1 MATREELLAEAYRRG
16 LMPPQ
21 QRAAY
26 EEAQRRGL
34 VKGPAGDKPEPS
46 FSQAVFGKMGRDL
59 VGMMNPALTP
69 IVGATIDRV
78 LGPNTVRD
86 FTTRAVQAPTL
97 GAADEVV
104 SAVPAVA
111 AARRGQPV
119 KQAFSQSQ
127 RQQSQERQRIQRERP
142 TLATAADVSGGALSM
157 AIPVPFAGN
166 AVAAAPSLL
175 QTALRTGGIG
185 ALQGG
190 VTGFLGADE
199 GERMG
204 GAGMGAVTGGAIGAA
219 FPYAVAAGGNVLERA
234 KPVVQGLM
242 QRAAPMVEDVGR
254 AIPAVD
260 DLTGNLAAGMR
271 RMAPEAGSALPT
283 PEQIALRHINR
294 NLQSSGLT
302 LDDLRAA
309 PEGITAAEAMG
320 RTGQRQLG
328 SIARMEGETGDDLQ
342 GLISA
347 RVQGRPAA
355 LSDAFGR
362 ATGVDPDAA
371 AGNIDAV
378 VEAGRRRAAPLY
390 EQAYADTIDVTP
402 TLQGLTQ
409 RPAVQKAMRNARQM
423 MQNDGLDPD
432 ALGLTVSPQ
441 SGDIP
446 IMEVSRRPSMQL
458 WDYVKRGLDDEI
470 DALRDPVT
478 KAFKRPQEARQLT
491 DMASTLRGELTSQS
505 PAYKQALETSGDY
518 LKASS
523 AFKNAPR
530 LVFNDKLSPRA
541 FAQQVAKMTE
551 GEREALRAGIANH
564 ALNLVDSGKMKPRA
578 FSTPGVRQKL
588 GVILGEDGANGLIQT
603 AELEAQKAAFE
614 TRYGPGAN
622 SITAEMNFGGEE
634 VAQSVGGGL
643 PNVGRMVMG
652 TITNPVGALRSG
664 GEFLINKGVDLATLP
679 GQTAA
684 RNAIGQRYMMS
695 PQDLASYLEA
705 NPVNVP
711 PPMFPGPR
719 APNPFSSLATPPRP
733 SSQLR
738 R

>member
-1 MATREELLAEAYRRG
+1 MPRDITVTFSDGSSHVYRNAPDNLTPAQAEARARKDYPNLQVARMDGGRG
-16 LMPPQ
+16 GANTIDTITGALATFNRNALPFMDEAADGLQAVSNLVQGRAGSLPEAWQ
-21 QRAAY
+21 QARKASSGAVQRFETAAPRAA
-26 EEAQRRGL
+26 ALTRGVGL
-34 VKGPAGDKPEPS
+34 ATQAALPAGV
-46 FSQAVFGKMGRDL
+46 AGR
-59 VGMMNPALTP
+59 
-69 IVGATIDRV
+69 
-78 LGPNTVRD
+78 
-86 FTTRAVQAPTL
+86 
-97 GAADEVV
+97 
-104 SAVPAVA
+104 
-111 AARRGQPV
+111 
-119 KQAFSQSQ
+119 
-127 RQQSQERQRIQRERP
+127 
-142 TLATAADVSGGALSM
+142 
-157 AIPVPFAGN
+157 
-166 AVAAAPSLL
+166 AVAAAPTLGNAMLRSGVAGA
-175 QTALRTGGIG
+175 TA
-185 ALQGG
+185 GG
-190 VTGFLGADE
+190 VGGYAAGEGRNRGQMAVTGAA
-199 GERMG
+199 MG
-204 GAGMGAVTGGAIGAA
+204 GALGAA
-219 FPYAVAAGGNVLERA
+219 VPAAVPAANAAFEFA
-234 KPVVQGLM
+234 SPFVQNLL
-242 QRAAPMVEDVGR
+242 QRAAPMVEGVGR

-260 DLTGNLAAGMR
+260 DLAGSVASGMR
-271 RMAPEAGSALPT
+271 RMAPDAVSALPA

-294 NLQSSGLT
+294 NLRSSGLT
-302 LDDLRAA
+302 VDDLRAA
-309 PEGITAAEAMG
+309 PQGITAAEAMG

-328 SIARMEGETGDDLQ
+328 SIARMEGETADELE

-347 RVQGRPAA
+347 RVQGRPGA

-441 SGDIP
+441 SGEIP
-446 IMEVSRRPSMQL
+446 IMEVSKRPSMQL

-505 PAYKQALETSGDY
+505 PAYRQALETSGDY

-564 ALNLVDSGKMKPRA
+564 ALNLVDSGRMKPRA

-588 GVILGEDGANGLIQT
+588 GVILGEDGANGLIDT
-603 AELEAQKAAFE
+603 AELEARKAAFE
-614 TRYGPGAN
+614 NRYGPGAG
-622 SITAEMNFGGEE
+622 SVTSDMLAGGEE
-634 VAQSVGGGL
+634 VAQSVGGGPL
-643 PNVGRMVMG
+643 NVGRMFMDPLG
-652 TITNPVGALRSG
+652 SLRAG
-664 GEFLINKGVDLATLP
+664 GEALINKGVDLATLP

-684 RNAIGQRYMMS
+684 RNAIGKLYLDNPGQ
-695 PQDLASYLEA
+695 LAAYLDA

-711 PPMFPGPR
+711 PPVFPGMR
-719 APNPFSSLATPPRP
+719 APNPLAFTPRAAGPSPRP
-733 SSQLR
+733 RSSR
-738 R
+738 

>member
-1 MATREELLAEAYRRG
+1 
-16 LMPPQ
+16 MPTYSIKAPDGRTYTIQ
-21 QRAAY
+21 
-26 EEAQRRGL
+26 
-34 VKGPAGDKPEPS
+34 GPAGATDAQIRAEVLRQFPDAGGKPQQS

-69 IVGATIDRV
+69 IVGPTIDRL

-86 FTTRAVQAPTL
+86 FTQRAVQPITL
-97 GAADEVV
+97 NAADEAV

-142 TLATAADVSGGALSM
+142 NLALAADLTGGAASL
-157 AIPVPFAGN
+157 AIPVPFAGS
-166 AVAAAPSLL
+166 AIGAAPTLS
-175 QTALRTGGIG
+175 QAALRTGGVG

-204 GAGMGAVTGGAIGAA
+204 GAGMGALTGGFVGAA
-219 FPYAVAAGGNVLERA
+219 LPYAAATAGSAVERA
-234 KPVVQGLM
+234 APVIQSLM

-254 AIPAVD
+254 AVPAVD
-260 DLTGNLAAGMR
+260 DLAGNVAAGMR
-271 RMAPEAGSALPT
+271 RMAPPPPPNLPS

-309 PEGITAAEAMG
+309 PQGITAAEAMG

-328 SIARMEGETGDDLQ
+328 SIARMEGETADELE

-347 RVQGRPAA
+347 RVQGRPGA

-378 VEAGRRRAAPLY
+378 IEAGRRQAAPLY
-390 EQAYADTIDVTP
+390 ERAYADTIDVTP

-446 IMEVSRRPSMQL
+446 IMEVSKRPSMQL

-491 DMASTLRGELTSQS
+491 DMAATLRGELTGQS

-588 GVILGEDGANGLIQT
+588 GVILGDDGAKGLIET
-603 AELEAQKAAFE
+603 AELEARKAAFE
-614 TRYGPGAN
+614 NRYGPGAG
-622 SITAEMNFGGEE
+622 SVTSDMLAGGEE
-634 VAQSVGGGL
+634 VAQSVGGGPL
-643 PNVGRMVMG
+643 NVGRMVMDPIG
-652 TITNPVGALRSG
+652 SLRAG
-664 GEFLINKGVDLATLP
+664 GEALINKGVDLATLP

-684 RNAIGQRYMMS
+684 RNAIGQRYLMS
-695 PQDLASYLEA
+695 PRELADYLAA

-719 APNPFSSLATPPRP
+719 APNPFSFLATPPKA

>member
-1 MATREELLAEAYRRG
+1 LPTYSIKAPDGRTYTI
-16 LMPPQ
+16 Q
-21 QRAAY
+21 
-26 EEAQRRGL
+26 
-34 VKGPAGDKPEPS
+34 GPAGATDAQIRAEVLRQFPDAGGKSANSIDAITGALATFNRNALPFMDEAADGL
-46 FSQAVFGKMGRDL
+46 QAVSNLVQGRAGSL
-59 VGMMNPALTP
+59 PEAWQQARKASSGAAQRFEAAAPRAAALTRG
-69 IVGATIDRV
+69 VGLATQAALPAGVAGRSV
-78 LGPNTVRD
+78 
-86 FTTRAVQAPTL
+86 AAAPTL
-97 GAADEVV
+97 GTAMLRSGVAGATTGGVGGYAAGEGPNRGRMAVQGAAAGGALGAAAPA
-104 SAVPAVA
+104 AVPAA
-111 AARRGQPV
+111 
-119 KQAFSQSQ
+119 
-127 RQQSQERQRIQRERP
+127 
-142 TLATAADVSGGALSM
+142 
-157 AIPVPFAGN
+157 N
-166 AVAAAPSLL
+166 
-175 QTALRTGGIG
+175 
-185 ALQGG
+185 
-190 VTGFLGADE
+190 
-199 GERMG
+199 
-204 GAGMGAVTGGAIGAA
+204 AA
-219 FPYAVAAGGNVLERA
+219 FEFASPFVKNL
-234 KPVVQGLM
+234 L

-260 DLTGNLAAGMR
+260 DLAGNVASGMR
-271 RMAPEAGSALPT
+271 RMAPDAVSALPT

-302 LDDLRAA
+302 ADDLRAA
-309 PEGITAAEAMG
+309 PQGITAAEAMG

-328 SIARMEGETGDDLQ
+328 SIARMEGETADELE

-347 RVQGRPAA
+347 RVQGRPGA

-491 DMASTLRGELTSQS
+491 DMAATLRGELTGQS
-505 PAYKQALETSGDY
+505 PAYRQALETSGDY
-518 LKASS
+518 LKADA

-564 ALNLVDSGKMKPRA
+564 ALNLVDSGRMKPRA

-588 GVILGEDGANGLIQT
+588 GVILGDDGANGLIET
-603 AELEAQKAAFE
+603 AELEARKAAFE
-614 TRYGPGAN
+614 NRYGPGAG
-622 SITAEMNFGGEE
+622 SVTSDMLAGGEE
-634 VAQSVGGGL
+634 VAQSVGGGPL
-643 PNVGRMVMG
+643 NVGRMFMDPLG
-652 TITNPVGALRSG
+652 SLRAG
-664 GEFLINKGVDLATLP
+664 GEALINKGVDLATLP

-684 RNAIGQRYMMS
+684 RNAIGQRYLMS
-695 PQDLASYLEA
+695 PRELAAYLDA

-711 PPMFPGPR
+711 PPVFPGMS
-719 APNPFSSLATPPRP
+719 APNPFAFTPRAAGPSPRP
-733 SSQLR
+733 RSSR
-738 R
+738 

>member
-1 MATREELLAEAYRRG
+1 
-16 LMPPQ
+16 MPTYSIKAPDGRTYTIQ
-21 QRAAY
+21 
-26 EEAQRRGL
+26 
-34 VKGPAGDKPEPS
+34 GPAGATDAQVRAEVLRQFPDAGGKPANTIDTITGALATFNRNALPFMDEAADGL
-46 FSQAVFGKMGRDL
+46 QAVSNLVQGRAGSL
-59 VGMMNPALTP
+59 PQAWQQARQASSGAVQRFETAAPRAAALTRG
-69 IVGATIDRV
+69 VGLAT
-78 LGPNTVRD
+78 
-86 FTTRAVQAPTL
+86 QA
-97 GAADEVV
+97 
-104 SAVPAVA
+104 AVPAGVA
-111 AARRGQPV
+111 GR
-119 KQAFSQSQ
+119 
-127 RQQSQERQRIQRERP
+127 
-142 TLATAADVSGGALSM
+142 
-157 AIPVPFAGN
+157 
-166 AVAAAPSLL
+166 AVAAAPTLGSAMLRSGVAGA
-175 QTALRTGGIG
+175 TA
-185 ALQGG
+185 GG
-190 VTGFLGADE
+190 VGGYAAGEGRNRGQMAVTGAA
-199 GERMG
+199 MG
-204 GAGMGAVTGGAIGAA
+204 GALGAA
-219 FPYAVAAGGNVLERA
+219 VPAMVPAANAAFERA
-234 KPVVQGLM
+234 MPMVQGFM

-271 RMAPEAGSALPT
+271 RAAPEAGSALPT

-491 DMASTLRGELTSQS
+491 DMAATLRGQLTDQS
-505 PAYKQALETSGDY
+505 SAYKQALETSGDY
-518 LKASS
+518 LKADA

-588 GVILGEDGANGLIQT
+588 GVILGEDGANGLIET
-603 AELEAQKAAFE
+603 AELEARKAAFE
-614 TRYGPGAN
+614 TRYGPGAG

-652 TITNPVGALRSG
+652 TLTNPIGALRSG

-684 RNAIGQRYMMS
+684 RNAIGQRYLTS
-695 PQDLASYLEA
+695 PQELAAYLEA

-711 PPMFPGPR
+711 PPVFPGMS
-719 APNPFSSLATPPRP
+719 APNPFAFTPRAPGSSARPR
-733 SSQLR
+733 SSR
-738 R
+738 

>member
-26 EEAQRRGL
+26 EEAQRRGI
-34 VKGPAGDKPEPS
+34 VKGPAASSKPAKAIDTITGALATFNRNALPFMDEAADGL
-46 FSQAVFGKMGRDL
+46 QAVSNLVQGRAGSL
-59 VGMMNPALTP
+59 PQAWQQARKASSGAAQRFEAAAPRAAALTRG
-69 IVGATIDRV
+69 VG
-78 LGPNTVRD
+78 
-86 FTTRAVQAPTL
+86 
-97 GAADEVV
+97 
-104 SAVPAVA
+104 
-111 AARRGQPV
+111 
-119 KQAFSQSQ
+119 
-127 RQQSQERQRIQRERP
+127 
-142 TLATAADVSGGALSM
+142 LATQAAL
-157 AIPVPFAGN
+157 PAGVAGR
-166 AVAAAPSLL
+166 AVAAAPTLG
-175 QTALRTGGIG
+175 TAMLRSGVAGATAGGVG
-185 ALQGG
+185 GYAAGEGPNRGRMTLQG
-190 VTGFLGADE
+190 A
-199 GERMG
+199 
-204 GAGMGAVTGGAIGAA
+204 
-219 FPYAVAAGGNVLERA
+219 AAGGALGAAVPAAVPAANAAFEFA
-234 KPVVQGLM
+234 SPFVQNLL

-260 DLTGNLAAGMR
+260 DLAGSVAAGMR
-271 RMAPEAGSALPT
+271 RMAPDAVSALPT

-302 LDDLRAA
+302 VDDLRAA
-309 PEGITAAEAMG
+309 PQGITAAEAMG

-328 SIARMEGETGDDLQ
+328 SIARMEGETADELE

-347 RVQGRPAA
+347 RVQGRPGA

-441 SGDIP
+441 SGEIP
-446 IMEVSRRPSMQL
+446 IMEVSKRPSMQL

-470 DALRDPVT
+470 DDLRDPVT

-505 PAYKQALETSGDY
+505 PAYRQALETSGDY
-518 LKASS
+518 LKADA

-564 ALNLVDSGKMKPRA
+564 ALNLVDSGRMKPRA

-588 GVILGEDGANGLIQT
+588 GVILGDDGARGLIET
-603 AELEAQKAAFE
+603 AELEARKAAFE
-614 TRYGPGAN
+614 NRYGPGAG
-622 SITAEMNFGGEE
+622 SVTSDMLAGGEE
-634 VAQSVGGGL
+634 VAQSVGGGPL
-643 PNVGRMVMG
+643 NVGRMFMDPLG
-652 TITNPVGALRSG
+652 SLRAG
-664 GEFLINKGVDLATLP
+664 GEALINKGVDLATLP

-684 RNAIGQRYMMS
+684 RDAIGKLYLNDPRQ
-695 PQDLASYLEA
+695 LAAYLDA

-711 PPMFPGPR
+711 PPVFPGMS
-719 APNPFSSLATPPRP
+719 APNPLAFTPRAAGPSPRP
-733 SSQLR
+733 RSSR
-738 R
+738 

>member
-26 EEAQRRGL
+26 EEAQRRGI
-34 VKGPAGDKPEPS
+34 VKGPAGDKPANTIDTITGALATFNRNALPFMDEAADGL
-46 FSQAVFGKMGRDL
+46 QAVSNLVQGRAGSL
-59 VGMMNPALTP
+59 PQAWQQARQASSGAVQRFETAAPRAAALTRG
-69 IVGATIDRV
+69 VGLAT
-78 LGPNTVRD
+78 
-86 FTTRAVQAPTL
+86 QA
-97 GAADEVV
+97 
-104 SAVPAVA
+104 AVPAGVA
-111 AARRGQPV
+111 GR
-119 KQAFSQSQ
+119 
-127 RQQSQERQRIQRERP
+127 
-142 TLATAADVSGGALSM
+142 
-157 AIPVPFAGN
+157 
-166 AVAAAPSLL
+166 AVAAAPTLGSAMLRSGVAGA
-175 QTALRTGGIG
+175 TA
-185 ALQGG
+185 GG
-190 VTGFLGADE
+190 VGGYAAGEGRNRGQMAVTGAA
-199 GERMG
+199 MG
-204 GAGMGAVTGGAIGAA
+204 GALGAA
-219 FPYAVAAGGNVLERA
+219 VPAMVPAANAAFERA
-234 KPVVQGLM
+234 MPMVQGFM

-294 NLQSSGLT
+294 NLRSSGLT

-518 LKASS
+518 LKADA

-564 ALNLVDSGKMKPRA
+564 ALNLVNSGQMKPRA

-614 TRYGPGAN
+614 TRYGPGAG
-622 SITAEMNFGGEE
+622 SVTSDILAGGEE
-634 VAQSVGGGL
+634 VAQSVGGGPL
-643 PNVGRMVMG
+643 NVGRMVMG
-652 TITNPVGALRSG
+652 TITNPIGALRSG

-695 PQDLASYLEA
+695 PQDLADYLAA

-711 PPMFPGPR
+711 PPVFPGMS
-719 APNPFSSLATPPRP
+719 APNPFAFTPRAPGSSARPR
-733 SSQLR
+733 SSR
-738 R
+738 

>member
-26 EEAQRRGL
+26 EEAQRRGI
-34 VKGPAGDKPEPS
+34 VKGPAGGKPANTIDTITGALATFNRNALPFMDEAADGL
-46 FSQAVFGKMGRDL
+46 QAVSNLVQGRAGSL
-59 VGMMNPALTP
+59 PQAWQQARQASSGAVQRFETAAPRAAALTRG
-69 IVGATIDRV
+69 VGLAT
-78 LGPNTVRD
+78 
-86 FTTRAVQAPTL
+86 QA
-97 GAADEVV
+97 
-104 SAVPAVA
+104 AVPAGVA
-111 AARRGQPV
+111 GR
-119 KQAFSQSQ
+119 
-127 RQQSQERQRIQRERP
+127 
-142 TLATAADVSGGALSM
+142 
-157 AIPVPFAGN
+157 
-166 AVAAAPSLL
+166 AVAAAPTLGSAMLRSGVAGA
-175 QTALRTGGIG
+175 TA
-185 ALQGG
+185 GG
-190 VTGFLGADE
+190 VGGYAAGE
-199 GERMG
+199 GRNRGQM
-204 GAGMGAVTGGAIGAA
+204 AVTGAVTGGALGAA
-219 FPYAVAAGGNVLERA
+219 VPAMVPAANAAFERA
-234 KPVVQGLM
+234 APFVQSLM
-242 QRAAPMVEDVGR
+242 QRAAPMVDDVGR

-260 DLTGNLAAGMR
+260 DLAGNLAAGMR

-390 EQAYADTIDVTP
+390 ERAYADTIDVTP

-441 SGDIP
+441 SGDTP

-491 DMASTLRGELTSQS
+491 DMAATLRGELTSQS

-652 TITNPVGALRSG
+652 TLTNPIGALRSG

-695 PQDLASYLEA
+695 PQDLAAYLEA

-711 PPMFPGPR
+711 PPVFPGMG
-719 APNPFSSLATPPRP
+719 APNPFAFTPPAAGSSLRPR
-733 SSQLR
+733 SSR
-738 R
+738 

>member
-1 MATREELLAEAYRRG
+1 LPTYSIKAPDGRTYTI
-16 LMPPQ
+16 Q
-21 QRAAY
+21 
-26 EEAQRRGL
+26 
-34 VKGPAGDKPEPS
+34 GPAGATDAQIRAEVLRQFPDAGGKPQQS

-69 IVGATIDRV
+69 IVGPTIDRL

-86 FTTRAVQAPTL
+86 FTQRAVQAPTL
-97 GAADEVV
+97 GAADEAV

-127 RQQSQERQRIQRERP
+127 RQQSQERQQIQRERP
-142 TLATAADVSGGALSM
+142 NLALAADLTGGAASL
-157 AIPVPFAGN
+157 AIPVPFAGS
-166 AVAAAPSLL
+166 AIGAAPTLA
-175 QTALRTGGIG
+175 QAALRTGGVG

-204 GAGMGAVTGGAIGAA
+204 GAGMGALTGGFIGAA
-219 FPYAVAAGGNVLERA
+219 LPYAAATAGNAVERA
-234 KPVVQGLM
+234 APMVQSLM
-242 QRAAPMVEDVGR
+242 QRAAPMVEGVGR
-254 AIPAVD
+254 AVPAVD
-260 DLTGNLAAGMR
+260 DLAGNLATRMRGMGPA
-271 RMAPEAGSALPT
+271 APSSLST

-302 LDDLRAA
+302 VDDLRAA
-309 PEGITAAEAMG
+309 PQGITAAEAMG

-328 SIARMEGETGDDLQ
+328 SIARMEGETADELE

-347 RVQGRPAA
+347 RVQGRPGA

-441 SGDIP
+441 SGEIP
-446 IMEVSRRPSMQL
+446 IMEVSKRPSMQL

-478 KAFKRPQEARQLT
+478 KTFKRPQEARQLT

-505 PAYKQALETSGDY
+505 PAYRQALETSGDY
-518 LKASS
+518 LKADA

-564 ALNLVDSGKMKPRA
+564 ALNLVDSGRMKPRA

-588 GVILGEDGANGLIQT
+588 GVILGDDGARGLIDT
-603 AELEAQKAAFE
+603 AELEARKAAFE
-614 TRYGPGAN
+614 NRYGPGAG
-622 SITAEMNFGGEE
+622 SVTSDMLAGGEE
-634 VAQSVGGGL
+634 VAQSVGGGPL
-643 PNVGRMVMG
+643 NVGRMFMDPLG
-652 TITNPVGALRSG
+652 SLRAG
-664 GEFLINKGVDLATLP
+664 GEALINKGVDLATLP

-684 RNAIGQRYMMS
+684 RNAIGQRYLTS
-695 PQDLASYLEA
+695 PQELAAYLEA

-711 PPMFPGPR
+711 PPVFPGMS
-719 APNPFSSLATPPRP
+719 APNPFSFLATPPRA

>member
-1 MATREELLAEAYRRG
+1 
-16 LMPPQ
+16 MPTYSIKAPDGRTYTIQ
-21 QRAAY
+21 
-26 EEAQRRGL
+26 
-34 VKGPAGDKPEPS
+34 GPAGATDAQIRAEVLRQFPDAGGKSANTIDTITGALATFNRNALPFMDEAADGL
-46 FSQAVFGKMGRDL
+46 QAVSNLVQGRAGSL
-59 VGMMNPALTP
+59 PQAWQQARQASSGAAQRFEAAAPRAAALTRG
-69 IVGATIDRV
+69 VG
-78 LGPNTVRD
+78 
-86 FTTRAVQAPTL
+86 
-97 GAADEVV
+97 
-104 SAVPAVA
+104 
-111 AARRGQPV
+111 
-119 KQAFSQSQ
+119 
-127 RQQSQERQRIQRERP
+127 
-142 TLATAADVSGGALSM
+142 LATQAAL
-157 AIPVPFAGN
+157 PAGVAGR
-166 AVAAAPSLL
+166 AVAAAPNLGTAMLRSGVAGATTSGVGGYAAGEGRSRGPMAVQGAAIGGSLGAAVPAAVPVANAVFERVAPVIQSLL
-175 QTALRTGGIG
+175 
-185 ALQGG
+185 
-190 VTGFLGADE
+190 
-199 GERMG
+199 
-204 GAGMGAVTGGAIGAA
+204 
-219 FPYAVAAGGNVLERA
+219 
-234 KPVVQGLM
+234 

-260 DLTGNLAAGMR
+260 DLAGNVAAGMR
-271 RMAPEAGSALPT
+271 RMAPPPPPNLPS

-309 PEGITAAEAMG
+309 PQGITAAEAMG

-328 SIARMEGETGDDLQ
+328 SIARMEGETADELE

-347 RVQGRPAA
+347 RVQGRPGA

-378 VEAGRRRAAPLY
+378 IEAGRRRAAPLY
-390 EQAYADTIDVTP
+390 ERAYADTIDVTP

-446 IMEVSRRPSMQL
+446 IMEVSKRPSMQL

-491 DMASTLRGELTSQS
+491 DMAATLRGELTDQS
-505 PAYKQALETSGDY
+505 SAYKQALETSGDY

-588 GVILGEDGANGLIQT
+588 GVILGDDGAKGLIET
-603 AELEAQKAAFE
+603 AELEARKAAFE
-614 TRYGPGAN
+614 NRYGPGAG
-622 SITAEMNFGGEE
+622 SVTSDMLAGGEE
-634 VAQSVGGGL
+634 VAQSVGGGPL
-643 PNVGRMVMG
+643 NVGRMVMDPIG
-652 TITNPVGALRSG
+652 SLRAG
-664 GEFLINKGVDLATLP
+664 GEALINKGVDLATLP

-684 RNAIGQRYMMS
+684 RNAIGQRYLMS
-695 PQDLASYLEA
+695 PRELAAYLEA

-711 PPMFPGPR
+711 PPVFPGLS
-719 APNPFSSLATPPRP
+719 APNPFAFTPRAPGPSPRP
-733 SSQLR
+733 RSSR
-738 R
+738 